1 MRGALVLSAL
11 LHAGVLA
18 LLAWVPA
25 LYRPGHLGAG
35 WWVGWAGCLGLLA
48 WQHWV
53 VRPGD
58 LSRLNAAFFS
68 ANAALSAW
76 LFAATA
82 VDILRA

>member
-1 MRGALVLSAL
+1 MDSLKPILEQKFWILVAAAAL
-11 LHAGVLA
+11 LV
-18 LLAWVPA
+18 
-25 LYRPGHLGAG
+25 GAG

-76 LFAATA
+76 LFAAAA